1 MCRRIVNYGRRLQ
14 IDLIAMCERVVH
26 VRGIDIYVA
35 MKGDNSLPTIVLLHG
50 FTGSTATWQ
59 EVSELFKGQFRTVAI
74 DLTGHGKTAVPEDI
88 ARYSMEQQVED
99 LEALFDTLSLEQ
111 FTLLGYSM
119 GGRVALVYAVQYPKR
134 VSSLILESSS
144 PGLKTAEERANRKA
158 ADGRLADKIVADG
171 LPAFVDFW
179 ESIPLFDSQRVLS
192 EEKKLVV
199 RTERLHQCEMG
210 LANSLRGIGTGSQPS
225 YWQQLHALN
234 LAVLLITGELDT
246 KFENI
251 AREMMGYFS
260 NARHETI
267 IHVGHAIHVENPA
280 IFATMVKE
288 HIVELEN

>member
-1 MCRRIVNYGRRLQ
+1 
-14 IDLIAMCERVVH
+14 MCEKVVH
-26 VRGIDIYVA
+26 VRGIDIHVA
-35 MKGDNSLPTIVLLHG
+35 MKGDDSLPTIVLLHG

-59 EVSELFKGQFRTVAI
+59 EVSELFNGQFRTVAI
-74 DLTGHGKTAVPEDI
+74 DLTGHGKTAVPEDV

-99 LEALFDTLSLEQ
+99 LEAIFDKLSLER

-119 GGRVALVYAVQYPKR
+119 GGRVALAYAVQYPRR
-134 VSSLILESSS
+134 VSSLVLESSS
-144 PGLKTAEERANRKA
+144 PGLKTIEERAARKA
-158 ADGRLADKIVADG
+158 ADNRLADRIVADG

-179 ESIPLFDSQRVLS
+179 ESIPLFASQRALP
-192 EEKKLVV
+192 EEKKRAV
-199 RTERLHQCEMG
+199 RTERLLQREMG
-210 LANSLRGIGTGSQPS
+210 LANSLRGMGTGSQPS

-267 IHVGHAIHVENPA
+267 VHVGHAIHVENPA
-280 IFATMVKE
+280 VFATMVEE
-288 HIVELEN
+288 HILS